1 MHVLTMYVMQKI
13 TTGPQWEQKL
23 AGPASMNMR
32 DQWNWVWGW
41 VGNNECQQ
49 QQLSD
54 ECKWGWVSVNE
65 GRWSTAGMS
74 GNRCNTNWEASKI
87 DDGEKQQQQQYQG
100 ASGCTQMRG
109 LAWLSENKQ
118 AGRPARATTATV
130 VPPLPN
136 LFIWGR
142 GVYLV
147 SMSGSHLTISP
158 PPPVLLKHCNV
169 IVISIIFI
177 INILCTTTGFVR
189 HCTNYSMVCT
199 LIGMGT
205 VWQILTCTVPVTN
218 PIHPQLN
225 HPQSPLHWCPLM
237 HHTKLII
244 VLPHKLT
251 LCLSRALFMKFFTDL
266 AHLTVSSRWLCAIL
280 RQFVPR
286 DPSLLRKRKWEMESK
301 ENQIYCKRLSRAI
314 LR

>member
-1 MHVLTMYVMQKI
+1 MRVGECEWRQVINSRYE
-13 TTGPQWEQKL
+13 WEQVQHKL
-23 AGPASMNMR
+23 GGQQDWWWGETAAATVPGCKWVHTNEGASMIEWK
-32 DQWNWVWGW
+32 Q
-41 VGNNECQQ
+41 
-49 QQLSD
+49 
-54 ECKWGWVSVNE
+54 
-65 GRWSTAGMS
+65 AG
-74 GNRCNTNWEASKI
+74 WEASKSN
-87 DDGEKQQQQQYQG
+87 YSNSG
-100 ASGCTQMRG
+100 ASPPQFIYLGQGG
-109 LAWLSENKQ
+109 LLSEYERQ
-118 AGRPARATTATV
+118 P
-130 VPPLPN
+130 
-136 LFIWGR
+136 
-142 GVYLV
+142 
-147 SMSGSHLTISP
+147 SP

-177 INILCTTTGFVR
+177 INILCTTTGFV
-189 HCTNYSMVCT
+189 
-199 LIGMGT
+199 
-205 VWQILTCTVPVTN
+205 TVPVTN

-301 ENQIYCKRLSRAI
+301 ENQIYCKRLSRSI